1 VDARILNF
9 KKYESG
15 ALAGFFDLEM
25 GGLTYLGCKC
35 FRKGDSLWF
44 QFPAQKSTD
53 AAGEVKYTPII
64 TASTATMRALQ
75 DAVRDQLRACM
86 EVTTAE
92 TRPFGG
98 PAPRPS
104 PKPGRKVYK
113 TPENEDLSA
122 YRSEPGEDIPF

>member
-1 VDARILNF
+1 VDAQILNF

-15 ALAGFFDLEM
+15 ALQGFFDLEM

-53 AAGEVKYTPII
+53 AAGEARYTPII
-64 TASTATMRALQ
+64 TASTTTMREVQ
-75 DAVRDQLRACM
+75 DAVRPHLRACLGIDP
-86 EVTTAE
+86 EE

-98 PAPRPS
+98 PAPGSTAPR
-104 PKPGRKVYK
+104 GERG
-113 TPENEDLSA
+113 EHA
-122 YRSEPGEDIPF
+122 YQASRRAALDPAGADIPY